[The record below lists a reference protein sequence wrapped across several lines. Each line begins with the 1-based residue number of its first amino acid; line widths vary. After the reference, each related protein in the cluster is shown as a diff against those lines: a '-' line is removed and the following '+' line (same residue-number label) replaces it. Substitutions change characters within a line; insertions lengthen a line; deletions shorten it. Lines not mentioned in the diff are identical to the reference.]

1 MPPNKLP
8 QELKPGTIVERM
20 FTISERKIDEENRTV
35 DVAFSSEFPVERWWG
50 TEILDHSPGA
60 MRTERLLSG
69 GPVLVD
75 HDRSDQVGRVVSAK
89 TDADRVGRASLRFG
103 KGARASEIF
112 QDVLDEIR
120 VNVSVRYTIHE
131 AVLEKVKDGHETYR
145 ITDWEPFEISIV
157 SIPADPSVGVGRGRD
172 DPPSSHP
179 RSATMPPKDNST
191 PVEKPATPSASGGD
205 NIAERRHGA
214 DTEHKRCA
222 DIIAIGEN
230 YASHGADK
238 LVADAI
244 RNKVSVDQFRAQVLE
259 HLTKQPKPSADIGM
273 SDKEVREYSFV
284 RALHALANPTDMRA
298 REAAAYE
305 FEVGRAAAEK
315 SHKEARGLLVPFDV
329 MRAATEQRELVV
341 GTPSAG
347 GHLVATDLLSGSFI
361 DLLRNAMVINGL
373 GTRYLTGLV
382 GNIAIPKQTGG
393 GTMHWVAEGNAPSAS
408 DQVFAQVGMS
418 PKTAAARTQISRKLL
433 LQSSIDIEN
442 FVRQD
447 LATVVGLGIQQV
459 AINGTGAAGQP
470 RGILNVPGIGDVVG
484 GAAGA
489 APDWDDIVDLE
500 TEVSVANADVGTL
513 AYLTNAK
520 ARGALKKTF
529 VDGPGTGERV
539 WQAGNTPL
547 NGYQAAVSNAVPSN
561 LTKGSATGQCSAII
575 FGNFADLI
583 IGMWGGLDLQV
594 DPYSAGD
601 SGAVIVRAF
610 QDVDVA
616 VRHAESF
623 AAMKDALA

>member
-1 MPPNKLP
+1 MDNPKLP
-8 QELKPGTIVERM
+8 EALQPGATVERT
-20 FTISERKIDEENRTV
+20 FALTGERKIDQEARTV
-35 DVAFSSEFPVERWWG
+35 EVAFSSEFPGERFWG
-50 TEILDHSPGA
+50 VEILDHSPGS
-60 MRTERLLSG
+60 MRTERLLAG
-69 GPVLVD
+69 GAVLVD
-75 HDRSDQVGRVVSAK
+75 HDSRDHVGVVEAVR
-89 TDADRVGRASLRFG
+89 TDADRVGRATLRFG
-103 KGARASEIF
+103 RSARASEIF
-112 QDVLDEIR
+112 QDVIDGIR
-120 VNVSVRYTIHE
+120 PNVSVRYQIHE
-131 AVLEKVKDGHETYR
+131 ATLEKVEGGKEIYR
-145 ITDWEPFEISIV
+145 ITDWEPLEISIV
-157 SIPADPSVGVGRGRD
+157 SVPFDPTVGVGRGRD
-172 DPPSSHP
+172 DPPSIP
-179 RSATMPPKDNST
+179 ERKATMDNPET
-191 PVEKPATPSASGGD
+191 PATPANPPAASGG
-205 NIAERRHGA
+205 NNAAERRLGA
-214 DTEHKRCA
+214 DAEHKRTSE
-222 DIIAIGEN
+222 IIAIGEA

-238 LVADAI
+238 LIPEAL
-244 RNKVSVDQFRAQVLE
+244 RSRMSVDDFRAKVLE
-259 HLTKQPKPSADIGM
+259 HLAKQPKPSAEVGM
-273 SDKEVREYSFV
+273 SDNEVRQYSFV

-315 SHKEARGLLVPFDV
+315 SNKEARGLIVPFDV
-329 MRAATEQRELVV
+329 LRARTEQRELVV

-361 DLLRNAMVINGL
+361 ELLRNAMVINGL
-373 GTRYLTGLV
+373 GTRYLSGLV

-393 GTMHWVAEGNAPSAS
+393 GTMAWVTEGNAPTAS
-408 DQVFAQVGMS
+408 DQAFAQVSMS

-433 LQSSIDIEN
+433 LQSSVDIEN

-447 LATVVGLGIQQV
+447 LATVVGLGIQAA
-459 AINGTGAAGQP
+459 AINGSGASGQP
-470 RGILNVPGIGDVVG
+470 RGILNTSGIGAVVG
-484 GAAGA
+484 GTNGA

-520 ARGALKKTF
+520 VRGALKKTF
-529 VDGPGTGERV
+529 VDGPSTGIRV
-539 WQAGNTPL
+539 WQPGDTPL
-547 NGYQAAVSNAVPSN
+547 NGYQAAVTNAVPGN
-561 LTKGSATGQCSAII
+561 ITKGTGTNLSAII

-623 AAMKDALA
+623 AAMQDADA